1 MLGGGL
7 SSAFIEEDIYLFI
20 LFGGAPRLEGINLT
34 RQDKIVLVYDCE
46 KLNFPPPKT
55 QIAVAPLLVRQRKK
69 SDSVL

>member
-34 RQDKIVLVYDCE
+34 RQDGELKTSNTVHEKCFLVSMLHLE
-46 KLNFPPPKT
+46 
-55 QIAVAPLLVRQRKK
+55 
-69 SDSVL
+69 